1 MLNFYNI
8 FLPLQ
13 TSGPYDIKEATEAW
27 RSLAAAQP
35 GACFPY
41 DPTMSVYP
49 YGPGQ
54 VLFIFQKLKKKTLLK
69 NLEKKTLDKNAHGE
83 IGCLLSIF

>member
-1 MLNFYNI
+1 MLTFFI
-8 FLPLQ
+8 IFFLPLQ

-49 YGPGQ
+49 YGPG
-54 VLFIFQKLKKKTLLK
+54 
-69 NLEKKTLDKNAHGE
+69 
-83 IGCLLSIF
+83 